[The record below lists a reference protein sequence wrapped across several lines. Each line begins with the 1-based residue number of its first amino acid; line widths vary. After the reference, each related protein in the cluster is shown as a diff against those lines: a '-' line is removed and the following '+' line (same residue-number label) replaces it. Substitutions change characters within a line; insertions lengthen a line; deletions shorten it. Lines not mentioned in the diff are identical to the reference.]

1 MAALSSASVSDVT
14 ISARFLLA
22 SSKSVWKSL
31 SSHFNLQPVY
41 ITHWNGLGTLYI
53 GMDWVNEVNC
63 EHWNGIGTL
72 NNGVD

>member
-22 SSKSVWKSL
+22 SSKSVWKSS

-53 GMDWVNEVNC
+53 NEVNC